1 MRKTLLDII
10 LLKKLYGALPDKSEN
25 LNIVSWNF
33 LCKKEKE
40 PVTGKEIVIQ
50 YISE

>member
-1 MRKTLLDII
+1 MRKTLLNTI

-25 LNIVSWNF
+25 FKIVYWNF

-40 PVTGKEIVIQ
+40 PVTGK
-50 YISE
+50 